1 MALDCNKTDEQL
13 GIEIGELLSEAGVE
27 TPCIKSE
34 FSEKEKIEM
43 IQADFAHIMLT
54 LGLALSDDS
63 LHETPRRVAKMFVR
77 EIFWGLDYKNFP
89 KCTTISNKMA
99 YDSMVVE
106 RHIKVTSNCEHHFV
120 PILGEATVA
129 YIPNGRILGLSKMNR
144 VVEFFSRRP
153 QVQER
158 LAEQIYLA
166 LSYILGTPSVAVII
180 KAEHLCV
187 RTRGVED
194 YNSDTI
200 TSKLG
205 GAFDESSTRA
215 ELMQLI
221 KQ

>member
-1 MALDCNKTDEQL
+1 
-13 GIEIGELLSEAGVE
+13 
-27 TPCIKSE
+27 
-34 FSEKEKIEM
+34 
-43 IQADFAHIMLT
+43 
-54 LGLALSDDS
+54 
-63 LHETPRRVAKMFVR
+63 
-77 EIFWGLDYKNFP
+77 
-89 KCTTISNKMA
+89 MA